1 MINAYQTPR
10 RPSGGKDKIVFDEK
24 KVGMS
29 WKEFL
34 LLIQVR
40 HSGIKE
46 LFSSGK
52 GLNFQR
58 VDSDIAEAIMLH
70 FAEWNIPALP
80 MHDSFIVPNKNLGE
94 LLAKMEGIIETKI
107 GFKIPVKISETESD
121 TDPYS
126 MVLFEKWGKFHFYN
140 PEDPNQKEPTLT
152 LDDESP
158 YAEYEKRVYSFLLKQ
173 HEETFT
179 RSKLNSEH
187 DAQVFAK
194 LELSRLKNKRLSER
208 KIK

>member
-1 MINAYQTPR
+1 M
-10 RPSGGKDKIVFDEK
+10 
-24 KVGMS
+24 
-29 WKEFL
+29 
-34 LLIQVR
+34 
-40 HSGIKE
+40 
-46 LFSSGK
+46 
-52 GLNFQR
+52 LN
-58 VDSDIAEAIMLH
+58 
-70 FAEWNIPALP
+70 FAEWSIPALP
-80 MHDSFIVPNKNLGE
+80 MHDSFIVPARRIGE
-94 LLAKMEGIIETKI
+94 LLAAMTSIIEKKI
-107 GFKIPVKISETESD
+107 GFQIPVTIPEPEGD

-179 RSKLNSEH
+179 RFKLSSEQY
-187 DAQVFAK
+187 AQVFAK

>member
-1 MINAYQTPR
+1 MINDYQTPR
-10 RPSGGKDKIVFDEK
+10 WPSGGKDKIVFDEK

-80 MHDSFIVPNKNLGE
+80 MHDSFIVPARRIGE
-94 LLAKMEGIIETKI
+94 LLAAMTSIIEKKI
-107 GFKIPVKISETESD
+107 GFQIPVTIPEPEGD
-121 TDPYS
+121 TDPY
-126 MVLFEKWGKFHFYN
+126 V
-140 PEDPNQKEPTLT
+140 P
-152 LDDESP
+152 
-158 YAEYEKRVYSFLLKQ
+158 
-173 HEETFT
+173 
-179 RSKLNSEH
+179 
-187 DAQVFAK
+187 
-194 LELSRLKNKRLSER
+194 
-208 KIK
+208 